1 MILEYKSLENDIYNT
16 SDRIL
21 NPLFPLWMTLKIEV
35 PFENQKLKRLTDYV
49 YNLKE
54 LLKQDGINI
63 VDDFSNKK
71 EVIKNQYK
79 NTPKINRDVEKKTF
93 KLKEKPNSKNQE
105 QER

>member
-1 MILEYKSLENDIYNT
+1 MI
-16 SDRIL
+16 
-21 NPLFPLWMTLKIEV
+21 
-35 PFENQKLKRLTDYV
+35 
-49 YNLKE
+49 
-54 LLKQDGINI
+54 
-63 VDDFSNKK
+63 SNKK